1 MITPKNIIKHELI
14 GLKVQVIKSS
24 DPTKIGMEGTVVD
37 ETMNMLLVNT
47 SKGIKKLSKAGNTFR
62 FWIKGKKVEIL
73 GDVLVGRPE
82 ERIKKKLNKW

>member
-47 SKGIKKLSKAGNTFR
+47 SKGIKKLPKAGNTFR